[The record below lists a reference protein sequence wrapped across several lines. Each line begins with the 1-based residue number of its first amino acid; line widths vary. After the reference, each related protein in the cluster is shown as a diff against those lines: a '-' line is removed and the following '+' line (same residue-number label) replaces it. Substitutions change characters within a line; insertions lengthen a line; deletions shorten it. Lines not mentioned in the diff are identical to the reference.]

1 MKNIMSFRKFLTFI
15 LVLFLMQT
23 LFSAERKVIG
33 KLSKYPYIDR
43 FSFQLGREYPFNPQY
58 DREIPAM
65 GFFIFGLEDISEYT
79 VKWKYGYIAPLR
91 FSTFC
96 PVFGSC
102 GGGFIGGAIIP
113 VSETDEFQIGVRL
126 GFSPVYFLFDVTPH
140 IMFMHRLDSGKWYYG
155 IGVNTH
161 LMFFDS
167 LDVICVF
174 IYFKIGF

>member
-15 LVLFLMQT
+15 FALCLIQT
-23 LFSAERKVIG
+23 MFAGERKGIG

-43 FSFQLGREYPFNPQY
+43 FSFQLGRDYPFNPQY

-65 GFFIFGLEDISEYT
+65 GFFIFGLGDIEEYT
-79 VKWKYGYIAPLR
+79 VKWRYGYIAPLR

-102 GGGFIGGAIIP
+102 GGGFIGAAIIP
-113 VSETDEFQIGVRL
+113 VSERDELQIGVRL

-140 IMFMHRLDSGKWYYG
+140 IILIHHLKHENRYYG
-155 IGVNTH
+155 IGLNTH

-174 IYFKIGF
+174 VYLKVGF